1 MRDFETAARNP
12 LKTLTLFHA
21 AKSQA
26 PVLRETSMAFPVE
39 GATQVEGPVV
49 ALVWEHST
57 LAVEL
62 AQENQ
67 TTWVKFFEA
76 RHTRI

>member
-1 MRDFETAARNP
+1 MQFD
-12 LKTLTLFHA
+12 
-21 AKSQA
+21 KS
-26 PVLRETSMAFPVE
+26 
-39 GATQVEGPVV
+39 VV

-57 LAVEL
+57 LTVEL

-67 TTWVKFFEA
+67 TTWVRFFEA

>member
-1 MRDFETAARNP
+1 
-12 LKTLTLFHA
+12 
-21 AKSQA
+21 
-26 PVLRETSMAFPVE
+26 MAFPVE